1 MALNYYIGPK
11 PLTQLY
17 DLAVSQI
24 KRVAGEAD
32 LPRDARLY
40 LLDDADPET
49 ALAALRIIRQSSLP
63 EVYLRPVVLV
73 GNGAHLPDHLVQAV
87 DGHLTT
93 GDAETYDRERL
104 YDRIHAIHTRI
115 EGLPDIQIASD
126 GNIGL
131 KVLRFLHTRQSELNP
146 LSGVHSPQG
155 TSYPAVDPFF
165 ARIDESLFQVLGF
178 LKGQGLLRGVFESKA
193 HLCGQCQSAFLNF
206 MEICPQCSSPDL
218 HTDDLI
224 HHFECGFVGNEAE
237 FGEGA
242 NRLCPKCRLGLRQLG
257 VDYDKPSAVSVCNSC
272 GHTSQDPLVTT
283 HCYRCGAKAP
293 PDDLLQRT
301 IWRYGLTALGTNAAR
316 FGLDNL
322 FRSILERE
330 VGALPLTTFRHFLA
344 KEIGRI
350 KRYDKPSSTLV
361 MFAIGELEQVY
372 LRLGERAKEIFEE
385 ISAVIGAVLRDS
397 DVIASLSD
405 AIFLILL
412 VETPEA
418 GAQQA
423 MRRLETAASELLA
436 ANVQEALT
444 ITTAARPV
452 SAEDTAD
459 RLIEEMVPR

>member
-11 PLTQLY
+11 APTQFY
-17 DLAVSQI
+17 DLEVSPLQ
-24 KRVAGEAD
+24 RVTAEAQ
-32 LPRDARLY
+32 LPRDARLFI
-40 LLDDADPET
+40 LDDAEPEA
-49 ALAALRIIRQSSLP
+49 ALAILRIIRQSSLP
-63 EVYLRPVVLV
+63 GVYLRPVVLV
-73 GNGAHLPDHLVQAV
+73 GDGAHLPAHLVQAV
-87 DGHLTT
+87 EGRLTL
-93 GDAETYDRERL
+93 GSAESFDRQRL

-115 EGLPDIQIASD
+115 EGLPDIKIAPD
-126 GNIGL
+126 RNIGL
-131 KVLRFLHTRQSELNP
+131 KVLRFLYTRETELFP

-165 ARIDESLFQVLGF
+165 AQIDESLFQVLDF
-178 LKGQGLLRGVFESKA
+178 LKGQGLLKGTFDSKA
-193 HLCGQCQSAFLNF
+193 HFCGQCQSAFLNF

-218 HTDDLI
+218 HSDDLI

-237 FGEGA
+237 FGEGQ
-242 NRLCPKCRLGLRQLG
+242 NRRCPKCGLGLRQLG

-283 HCYRCGAKAP
+283 LCYRCGAKAP
-293 PDDLLQRT
+293 PEDLLQRT

-330 VGALPLTTFRHFLA
+330 VGALPMETFRHFLA

-350 KRYDKPSSTLV
+350 KRYGKPHSTLG

-372 LRLGERAKEIFEE
+372 LRLGDRSKELFEE
-385 ISAVIGAVLRDS
+385 ISTVIRAVLRDS

-412 VETPEA
+412 VETPAA
-418 GAQQA
+418 GAQRA
-423 MRRLETAASELLA
+423 MERLETAVADLLK
-436 ANVQEALT
+436 ANLQEALT
-444 ITTAARPV
+444 LKTAARLV
-452 SAEDTAD
+452 SGEDTVAG
-459 RLIEEMVPR
+459 LIEEIAPR